1 MVILTWN
8 EYLQQ
13 LVSLKSSK
21 QSYCHALLCRRIETG
36 QLCLLARGTWR
47 RSTRW
52 TWPSLEQRYI
62 CKSWCSANI
71 YQISDTKIMQF
82 FDRSIFCCLITPFLG
97 EYGRGWDDCLWEQW
111 VQIKTSPTPRLI
123 FIQVG
128 FKSWHLFHYY
138 DCLNVC
144 SNLQW
149 NTCILKRSRHQ
160 QYVQSLCCGGLQAL
174 GHGVVATI
182 LLARSLA
189 GPGFYRLNNFVD
201 HMALKKGS
209 TLSTSKKA

>member
-1 MVILTWN
+1 MLCKYLTN
-8 EYLQQ
+8 KCYKNFAIFRLI
-13 LVSLKSSK
+13 
-21 QSYCHALLCRRIETG
+21 YFLLSDHTLSRWVWQG
-36 QLCLLARGTWR
+36 MGWLLMRTMGT
-47 RSTRW
+47 
-52 TWPSLEQRYI
+52 
-62 CKSWCSANI
+62 N
-71 YQISDTKIMQF
+71 
-82 FDRSIFCCLITPFLG
+82 
-97 EYGRGWDDCLWEQW
+97 
-111 VQIKTSPTPRLI
+111 KTSPTPRLI

-128 FKSWHLFHYY
+128 LKSWHLFHYY

-149 NTCILKRSRHQ
+149 NTCILKSSRHQ

-201 HMALKKGS
+201 HMALKKGW
-209 TLSTSKKA
+209 TLST